1 MRYPCSWLIL
11 DPSWDTLPPE
21 VGDLVRTKLH
31 AVLTGAPAF
40 DRFVRLSLAR
50 RGEIL
55 ELLGVLKPS
64 YFKGF

>member
-1 MRYPCSWLIL
+1 
-11 DPSWDTLPPE
+11 LPPE

-64 YFKGF
+64 YFKGL